1 MFLSEGSPSTF
12 PIDPLKRYKCHYNYF
27 LPAGVYPNTAPRG
40 VYDIECLSIFIAFPL
55 IRKQKFSFM
64 KGRKAA
70 EMESRKAAF
79 MEGRK
84 AEEEILRLK
93 RIEDRNFEPQFGPQC
108 LFEYHYPKRNTYD
121 LDAVPT
127 AKQLMFSRP
136 TKKEKRVLIVD
147 QVWVA
152 IYPKK
157 SESRIPDLGY
167 CLQYSRSHESIL
179 IYS

>member
-1 MFLSEGSPSTF
+1 MFLSEESPSTF
-12 PIDPLKRYKCHYNYF
+12 PTDLLKRPIDPLKRYKCHYNYF

-55 IRKQKFSFM
+55 IRKKNFS
-64 KGRKAA
+64 
-70 EMESRKAAF
+70 F

-84 AEEEILRLK
+84 AEEELLRLK

-136 TKKEKRVLIVD
+136 TKKGKKVLIVD

-157 SESRIPDLGY
+157 SESRISDLGY
-167 CLQYSRSHESIL
+167 CLQYSRSHEPIL